1 MENTS
6 EIKDLI
12 NGIKLLSCDVDGVMT
27 DGGLYYDEDGR
38 EMRRFHVLDGLGIQN
53 LMMEGVQVCIISR
66 SSTKSIAH
74 RAKSLGIF
82 HCYLGVK
89 SKIECM
95 ENLLIELGIS
105 LYEVAHIGDDLNDLE
120 LMKAVGL
127 PITVPKGVK
136 EIKEI
141 AKLITEKNG
150 GHGAVR
156 EVTDLL
162 LKNRK

>member
-1 MENTS
+1 MNNTS
-6 EIKDLI
+6 EIKNLI

-53 LMMEGVQVCIISR
+53 LMMGGVEVCIISR
-66 SSTKSIAH
+66 SSTKSIAQ
-74 RAKSLGIF
+74 RAKSLGIL

-89 SKIECM
+89 SKIDCM
-95 ENLLIELGIS
+95 DNLLIQLGIS
-105 LYEVAHIGDDLNDLE
+105 HHEVAHIGDDLNDLE
-120 LMKAVGL
+120 LMKAIGL
-127 PITVPKGVK
+127 PITVPNGVK

-141 AKLITEKNG
+141 AKLITEKHG
-150 GHGAVR
+150 GDGAIR

-162 LKNRK
+162 LVNRK